1 MRLTASAV
9 RPHWAIAHRDD
20 TAAVGQSSGYVPIP
34 TTQIRQLH

>member
-20 TAAVGQSSGYVPIP
+20 RAAVGQSSGYVPIP